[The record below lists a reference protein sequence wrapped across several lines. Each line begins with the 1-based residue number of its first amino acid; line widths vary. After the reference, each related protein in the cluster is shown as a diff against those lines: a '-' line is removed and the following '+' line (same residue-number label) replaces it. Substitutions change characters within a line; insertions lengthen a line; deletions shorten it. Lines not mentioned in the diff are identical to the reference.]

1 MQISRK
7 RLMNSIRS
15 YLTIRLLAGFVLLLS
30 VASILIYF
38 ISKNILESDFDRRL
52 FAKAQAII
60 ASTSQ
65 TGERIELDWSNLPQ
79 EIGPNGKSHEL
90 LEIVDQSGQILE
102 GRPFVNLQAVSV
114 SGRERYINATS
125 MKGERLRVLS
135 LAFTPSVEEEEG
147 DRAITPA
154 RIRKRCVLIVGADRV
169 QLDHS
174 LGVMAGVLG
183 VMTATTSAVSFGVV
197 AFSLGRGL
205 RPLEA
210 VGAQVAQIDE
220 ASLEKRIELDGLPN
234 EILPI
239 ATKLNGLLN
248 RLQISFARERQFSA
262 DVSHELRTPV
272 AELKTLSEVML
283 QQTNLAPEVRQGFE
297 DGLAIARQ
305 MESLV
310 KMLLE
315 IVRQEEGDT
324 PLQICDTALESI
336 VFTTWQK
343 VQSKAKQKDVRLEIA
358 SPMHD
363 VVLRTE
369 PCLLSTVLTN
379 LLDNAVEYSPPGSVV
394 DIEFRPSREIPCL
407 IVSNACKNLF
417 SSDVPHL
424 FERFWRKDTAR
435 SESEHFGIGL
445 ALTKT
450 ICGRLG
456 IQIAASLE
464 EESRVRFWLHFANNN

>member
-1 MQISRK
+1 
-7 RLMNSIRS
+7 MNSIRS

-79 EIGPNGKSHEL
+79 EIGPHGKRDEL
-90 LEIVDQSGQILE
+90 LEIADESGQILE

-114 SGRERYINATS
+114 SGHERYTNATS
-125 MKGERLRVLS
+125 LKGERLRLLS

-147 DRAITPA
+147 DQAITPA
-154 RIRKRCVLIVGADRV
+154 RISKRCVLIVGADRV

-239 ATKLNGLLN
+239 ATKLNDLLN

-310 KMLLE
+310 KILLE
-315 IVRQEEGDT
+315 MVRQEEGDT

-336 VFTTWQK
+336 VFRTWEK
-343 VQSKAKQKDVRLEIA
+343 LQSKAKQKDVRLEIA

-379 LLDNAVEYSPPGSVV
+379 LLDNAVEYSPPGRVV

-407 IVSNACKNLF
+407 IVSNSCKNLF
-417 SSDVPHL
+417 SSDLPHL

-464 EESRVRFWLHFANNN
+464 EESRVRFWLHFTNNN

>member
-1 MQISRK
+1 
-7 RLMNSIRS
+7 MNSIRS
-15 YLTIRLLAGFVLLLS
+15 YLTLRLLTGFVLLLS
-30 VASILIYF
+30 VASILIYL

-65 TGERIELDWSNLPQ
+65 TGERTELDWGNLPQ
-79 EIGPNGKSHEL
+79 EIGPHGKRDEL
-90 LEIVDQSGQILE
+90 LEIVDESGQILE

-114 SGRERYINATS
+114 SGHERYTNATS
-125 MKGERLRVLS
+125 LKGERLRVLS

-174 LGVMAGVLG
+174 LRVMAGVLG

-197 AFSLGRGL
+197 GFSLGLGL

-210 VGAQVAQIDE
+210 VGAKVAQIDE

-239 ATKLNGLLN
+239 ATKLNDLLN

-315 IVRQEEGDT
+315 MVRQEEGDT
-324 PLQICDTALESI
+324 PLQICDTALEPI

-369 PCLLSTVLTN
+369 PWLLSTVLTN
-379 LLDNAVEYSPPGSVV
+379 LLENAVEYSPPGSVV

-407 IVSNACKNLF
+407 IVSNSCKNLF
-417 SSDVPHL
+417 SSDLTHL

-456 IQIAASLE
+456 IQIGASVE
-464 EESRVRFWLHFANNN
+464 EEGRQVLATFR

>member
-1 MQISRK
+1 
-7 RLMNSIRS
+7 MNSIRS

-79 EIGPNGKSHEL
+79 EIGPHGKRHEL

-114 SGRERYINATS
+114 SGRERYTNATS

-239 ATKLNGLLN
+239 ATKLNDLLN

-417 SSDVPHL
+417 SSDLPHL

>member
-1 MQISRK
+1 MI
-7 RLMNSIRS
+7 SIRS

-65 TGERIELDWSNLPQ
+65 TGERIALDWSNLPQ
-79 EIGPNGKSHEL
+79 EIGPHGKRDEL
-90 LEIVDQSGQILE
+90 LEIVDESGQILE

-114 SGRERYINATS
+114 SGHESYTNATS
-125 MKGERLRVLS
+125 LKGERLRVLS

-174 LGVMAGVLG
+174 LRVMAGVLA
-183 VMTATTSAVSFGVV
+183 VMTVTTSAVSFGVV

-310 KMLLE
+310 KILLE
-315 IVRQEEGDT
+315 MVRQEERDT

-336 VFTTWQK
+336 VFRTWQK
-343 VQSKAKQKDVRLEIA
+343 LQSKAKQKDVRLEIA

-407 IVSNACKNLF
+407 IVSNSCKNLF
-417 SSDVPHL
+417 SSDLPHL

-450 ICGRLG
+450 ICERLG

-464 EESRVRFWLHFANNN
+464 EESRVRFWLDFANNN

>member
-1 MQISRK
+1 
-7 RLMNSIRS
+7 MNSIRS

-79 EIGPNGKSHEL
+79 EIDPHGKRHEL

-114 SGRERYINATS
+114 SGRERYINAAS
-125 MKGERLRVLS
+125 MQGERLRVLS

-174 LGVMAGVLG
+174 LGVMAGVLD
-183 VMTATTSAVSFGVV
+183 VMTATTSAVSLGVV
-197 AFSLGRGL
+197 AFSLERGL
-205 RPLEA
+205 RPLEV

-239 ATKLNGLLN
+239 ATKLNDLLN

-343 VQSKAKQKDVRLEIA
+343 VQSKAKQKDVRLKIA

-369 PCLLSTVLTN
+369 PRLLSTVLTN

-417 SSDVPHL
+417 SSDLPHL
-424 FERFWRKDTAR
+424 LSDFGAR
-435 SESEHFGIGL
+435 
-445 ALTKT
+445 T
-450 ICGRLG
+450 RLG
-456 IQIAASLE
+456 VSRNISVLAWRSLKQ
-464 EESRVRFWLHFANNN
+464 SAGDLAFR

>member
-1 MQISRK
+1 
-7 RLMNSIRS
+7 MNSIRS
-15 YLTIRLLAGFVLLLS
+15 YLTIRLLAGFILLLS

-79 EIGPNGKSHEL
+79 EIGPHGKQHEL
-90 LEIVDQSGQILE
+90 LEIVDQSGQFLE
-102 GRPFVNLQAVSV
+102 GRPFVNFQAVSV

-125 MKGERLRVLS
+125 MNGERLRVLS
-135 LAFTPSVEEEEG
+135 LAFTPAVEEEEG

-154 RIRKRCVLIVGADRV
+154 RIRKRCVLIVGADRI

-183 VMTATTSAVSFGVV
+183 VMTATTSVASFGVL

-220 ASLEKRIELDGLPN
+220 QSLEKRIEFDGLPN

-239 ATKLNGLLN
+239 ATKLNDLLN

-283 QQTNLAPEVRQGFE
+283 QQTDLAPEVRQGFE

-315 IVRQEEGDT
+315 MVRQEEGDT
-324 PLQICDTALESI
+324 PLQMCDTALEPI

>member
-1 MQISRK
+1 
-7 RLMNSIRS
+7 
-15 YLTIRLLAGFVLLLS
+15 
-30 VASILIYF
+30 
-38 ISKNILESDFDRRL
+38 
-52 FAKAQAII
+52 
-60 ASTSQ
+60 
-65 TGERIELDWSNLPQ
+65 
-79 EIGPNGKSHEL
+79 
-90 LEIVDQSGQILE
+90 
-102 GRPFVNLQAVSV
+102 
-114 SGRERYINATS
+114 
-125 MKGERLRVLS
+125 
-135 LAFTPSVEEEEG
+135 
-147 DRAITPA
+147 
-154 RIRKRCVLIVGADRV
+154 
-169 QLDHS
+169 
-174 LGVMAGVLG
+174 
-183 VMTATTSAVSFGVV
+183 
-197 AFSLGRGL
+197 
-205 RPLEA
+205 
-210 VGAQVAQIDE
+210 
-220 ASLEKRIELDGLPN
+220 
-234 EILPI
+234 
-239 ATKLNGLLN
+239 
-248 RLQISFARERQFSA
+248 
-262 DVSHELRTPV
+262 
-272 AELKTLSEVML
+272 
-283 QQTNLAPEVRQGFE
+283 
-297 DGLAIARQ
+297 

-417 SSDVPHL
+417 SSDLPHL